1 MTEQLRKTLSAKQA
15 VLKVVRRLRNNG
27 YEALLAGGCVRD
39 MLLGKI
45 PNDYDIATNATP
57 DTITNLFR
65 RTLSVGARFGVVVVL
80 LGGRQIEVATFRS
93 EDSYTDGRRPGKVV
107 FTDARHDALRRD
119 FTINGMFLDPLTD
132 EVIDYVNGR
141 EDLKKGV
148 IRAIGCAD
156 ERFAED
162 HLRMLR
168 AIRFACRFDFRI
180 ARATEKAIGKH
191 AASLARISAER
202 ITGEIERIL
211 VDPFR
216 ARGMELA
223 RKTGLLKV
231 ICKSI
236 PSGQLDFG
244 IKVLAQLPAR
254 SSFALALAGLLV
266 ELDEKSANR
275 FCRQMKISNELRKQT
290 VWLITRRALLLEAIP
305 LSRGRLKQWLAR
317 PLFEPLTLLIR
328 CYLKATGQT
337 EAPLRRLR
345 RQIKELG
352 AEPVAPE
359 RLLNGHDLL
368 KLGVAAGPMLGQLM
382 EELYLGQLENQVKNK
397 TQARAWVVRWLGQH
411 QNNNKF

>member
-1 MTEQLRKTLSAKQA
+1 
-15 VLKVVRRLRNNG
+15 
-27 YEALLAGGCVRD
+27 VRD

-141 EDLKKGV
+141 EDLKKGI

-328 CYLKATGQT
+328 CYLKATGQS

-352 AEPVAPE
+352 AEPIAPE

-397 TQARAWVVRWLGQH
+397 TQARAWVRRWLGQH